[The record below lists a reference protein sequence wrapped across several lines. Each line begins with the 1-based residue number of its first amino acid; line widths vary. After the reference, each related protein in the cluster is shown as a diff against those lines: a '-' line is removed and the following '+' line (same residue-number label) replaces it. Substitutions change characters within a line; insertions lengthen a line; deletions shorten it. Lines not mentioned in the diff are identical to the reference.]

1 MCKYANVQRVN
12 EKIRKLIP
20 LARLYQGQLQF
31 CYMTTETKKP
41 SIIQR
46 AARLFG
52 WTRHSYYLLSGFLLL
67 CGLIVYAWWPLAED
81 VLAYVDWSGPW
92 WLYFDWLLVS
102 IWLAM
107 SLLIMAGADLSVD
120 IWIIFVGF
128 VGGLVIESW
137 GTQTEIWWYYTAERP
152 PLWIIP
158 AWPIASLSIDRLVR
172 LLRRWLPGES
182 QNLPQSALRTQRKS
196 IKNSV
201 DSVNSVVYKIL
212 YWLIFPAFFALM
224 LSFVWPTLDK
234 SFTIL
239 SSILVALLIVTPTDP
254 RIAVLTFIAGSALGY
269 FLELWGTTRECWT
282 YYTLETPPL
291 FAVLAHGMAAVAFWR
306 TVLVLQMLR
315 KRLPVISNRSTMN

>member
-31 CYMTTETKKP
+31 CYMTTESKKL
-41 SIIQR
+41 SIFQR
-46 AARLFG
+46 AARVFG

-67 CGLIVYAWWPLAED
+67 CGLIVYAWWPLAEE

-92 WLYFDWLLVS
+92 WLYFDWLLVG

-107 SLLIMAGADLSVD
+107 SLLIMASADLRVD
-120 IWIIFVGF
+120 AWIIFVGF

-172 LLRRWLPGES
+172 LF
-182 QNLPQSALRTQRKS
+182 RKWFPET
-196 IKNSV
+196 ITFYAIRFTPEMGFVKRKAKNV
-201 DSVNSVVYKIL
+201 FTTL
-212 YWLIFPAFFALM
+212 YWLIFLTFFALM

-239 SSILVALLIVTPTDP
+239 SLILVALLIVTPTDP
-254 RIAVLTFIAGSALGY
+254 RVAVLTFIAGSALGY

-306 TVLVLQMLR
+306 AVLVLQMLR
-315 KRLPVISNRSTMN
+315 KRLPVISNRSTVN